1 VSKPDEDPTLFRK
14 TELKGGYSPADD
26 FETQQVFV
34 TSKDG
39 TEVPMFIIS
48 KKGAVLDGNNL
59 TLLYGYGGTPL
70 LDCAVAQVRV
80 VVTWTS
86 YPKELVSGLHGLP
99 E

>member
-1 VSKPDEDPTLFRK
+1 VSKPEEDPTLFRK

-39 TEVPMFIIS
+39 TEVPMFIIY

-59 TLLYGYGGTPL
+59 TLLYGYGGTPCL
-70 LDCAVAQVRV
+70 LKRFVRFRV
-80 VVTWTS
+80 VDTWST
-86 YPKELVSGLHGLP
+86 LC
-99 E
+99 